1 MGTPLTV
8 KLSRPV
14 RAVHMAG
21 PVHSMAGSGVHDGA
35 GPKNATDQA
44 MADLQKQ
51 RAEMEQQQ
59 RHLAQTCQVLDDL
72 ACKVTRFYEEMVA
85 THRTEIARLAVEIAR
100 RVLAQKVRQGDYEV
114 ESIIQE
120 ALEKAPAK
128 QGVTIHVS
136 PQDYEDCQRLQQERP
151 DSPWA
156 CLTFVADP
164 SIGQAQCLV
173 ETPRGIVKSVIEEHL
188 EKIQVAL
195 EKAE

>member
-8 KLSRPV
+8 KLGRPI
-14 RAVHMAG
+14 RAVHVVEPG
-21 PVHSMAGSGVHDGA
+21 RRMAGSGAHDGV
-35 GPKNATDQA
+35 GPKDATDRA
-44 MADLQKQ
+44 MADLQRQ
-51 RAEMEQQQ
+51 RAEVEQQQ
-59 RHLAQTCQVLDDL
+59 RQLAQTCQVLDDL

-114 ESIIQE
+114 EAIIQE

-128 QGVTIHVS
+128 QGVTVHVS
-136 PQDYEDCQRLQQERP
+136 PQDWETCQRLQQERP

-156 CLTFVADP
+156 CLTFMADP
-164 SIGQAQCLV
+164 GIGQAECLV
-173 ETPRGIVKSVIEEHL
+173 ETPRGVVKSVIEEHL
-188 EKIQVAL
+188 EKIQAAL